1 MKRNLL
7 FVAPLLL
14 VACGGGSLSLDI
26 NSDDA
31 AENTTQSTVRALE
44 DGTKTPDLTT
54 VKSVKVTVTE
64 IWVHVASDDAKEA
77 AKGEEVKGEEVED
90 SSKGWQKV
98 FSEETTIDLMTVR
111 NEATKPLGDI
121 PVPAGKITQIRLK
134 LKGSAAEGKEKYRLA
149 GAVEETDGTMCDLI
163 VPQSAIDPGLKISG
177 IYKAMK
183 IDASGKYH
191 AIISLKLNESSK
203 LADGGATCAYQL
215 NPVLKVKKFE
225 PGKGD
230 STKDGGTQGDSTK
243 DGGIQGDTTKD
254 GGTQGDYTKDSGTQ
268 GDDTKDGGTHD
279 GGMK

>member
-7 FVAPLLL
+7 VVAPLLL
-14 VACGGGSLSLDI
+14 AACGGGSLSLDI

-31 AENTTQSTVRALE
+31 AENTLQSTVRALE

-54 VKSVKVTVTE
+54 VKSVKVTVSE
-64 IWVHVASDDAKEA
+64 IWVHVASDDPKTVE
-77 AKGEEVKGEEVED
+77 KGDEVKGEEVED

-98 FSEETTIDLMTVR
+98 SSEETTIDLMTVR

-121 PVPAGKITQIRLK
+121 PVPAGKIDQIRLK
-134 LKGSAAEGKEKYRLA
+134 LKGSDAEGKEKYRLP
-149 GAVEETDGTMCDLI
+149 GAVEETDGTVCDLI
-163 VPQSAIDPGLKISG
+163 IPQSAIDPGLKISG

-191 AIISLKLNESSK
+191 AIISVKLNESSK
-203 LADGGATCAYQL
+203 LVDGGTCTYQL

-225 PGKGD
+225 PKKGD
-230 STKDGGTQGDSTK
+230 GSKGDGSKDGGTSDDGSKDGGTSGDGSKDGGTSGDGSK
-243 DGGIQGDTTKD
+243 DGGIE
-254 GGTQGDYTKDSGTQ
+254 
-268 GDDTKDGGTHD
+268 D